1 MSRNP
6 DFRVGKEKED
16 YILMNR
22 KLFEKY
28 ADNNKEND
36 IYIKFILNNDA
47 EDKEFLEEIK
57 LFIKK

>member
-1 MSRNP
+1 
-6 DFRVGKEKED
+6 
-16 YILMNR
+16 MNK

-28 ADNNKEND
+28 TDNNREDD
-36 IYIKFILNNDA
+36 IYVKFIQNNDA